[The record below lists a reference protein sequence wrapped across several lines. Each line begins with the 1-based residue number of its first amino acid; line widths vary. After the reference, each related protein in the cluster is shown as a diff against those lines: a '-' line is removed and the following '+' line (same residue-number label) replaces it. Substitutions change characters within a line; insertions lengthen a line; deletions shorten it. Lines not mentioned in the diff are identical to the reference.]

1 MIRHLVP
8 NTQSRLAL
16 AFLALLGGSL
26 VLQAMGY
33 ALDQM
38 SGDWIHLFGLLAIT
52 AFGWLVGRLH
62 SREYWP
68 LAAFAAAGAIFA
80 YSTIIVAFLRYYRI
94 DILEWNGSLYRDF
107 AMFSVLMAF
116 VAQIIGGVVGAISAL
131 VGRSRHSLQLRVF
144 DERAIEAPA
153 VWRSFLVGGP
163 GLVVFVVLVACAIAL
178 GEYSTLRSSVPV
190 GMAFG
195 GAWLMTVLVV
205 AWCVG
210 RFYTRHSAILALAAG
225 AGLSHFLLGIHDYY
239 LVEIWYGS
247 WRNEYVSKLSGAGIL
262 DWNGLLLLAAVSGG
276 VSCVA
281 ALLRK

>member
-16 AFLALLGGSL
+16 AFLTLLGGSL
-26 VLQAMGY
+26 VLHAISY
-33 ALDQM
+33 ALNQL
-38 SGDWIHLFGLLAIT
+38 SGDWIHLLGLLAIT

-62 SREYWP
+62 SRQYWS

-80 YSTIIVAFLRYYRI
+80 YSTIIIAFLRHYRI
-94 DILEWNGSLYRDF
+94 DILEWNSSLFRDF
-107 AMFSVLMAF
+107 AMLSVLMAF
-116 VAQIIGGVVGAISAL
+116 VAQIIGGVVGTISAL
-131 VGRSRHSLQLRVF
+131 VGRSRHSLQLTAS
-144 DERAIEAPA
+144 DERAIEAPLG
-153 VWRSFLVGGP
+153 WRSFVVGGP
-163 GLVVFVVLVACAIAL
+163 GLFVFIVLAACAIAL
-178 GEYSTLRSSVPV
+178 GEYSTLRSSLSV
-190 GMAFG
+190 GMAIG
-195 GAWLMTVLVV
+195 GGWLLTALVA

-210 RFYTRHSAILALAAG
+210 RFYTRHSAVLALAAG
-225 AGLSHFLLGIHDYY
+225 AGLSHFLLSIHDYY

-247 WRNEYVSKLSGAGIL
+247 WRNEFVSKLSGAGIL